1 MVKKKGVKRSAKKPK
16 KAKARKKRAKSAGDK
31 WLGR

>member
-1 MVKKKGVKRSAKKPK
+1 MVKKKGVKRSAKKTK
-16 KAKARKKRAKSAGDK
+16 KAKARKKRAKRAVDK